1 MRKRIP
7 KNRTAANK
15 YKASKTGPQTGD
27 HCPFNGWWAP
37 AANPT
42 DGRFI
47 SEGSLMPSDGGAS
60 VNWVLLPGQMVAR
73 QEPKYH
79 YPKPGLLDED

>member
-7 KNRTAANK
+7 KTRTAANK

-37 AANPT
+37 ATHPT

-60 VNWVLLPGQMVAR
+60 VSWVLLPGQMVAR

-79 YPKPGLLDED
+79 APEPGLLDED

>member
-7 KNRTAANK
+7 KTRTAANK

-37 AANPT
+37 ATHPT

-47 SEGSLMPSDGGAS
+47 SAGSLMPSDGGAS
-60 VNWVLLPGQMVAR
+60 VSWVLLPGQMVAR
-73 QEPKYH
+73 QEPKCH
-79 YPKPGLLDED
+79 APEPGLLDED